1 MKGTPVTHTSASA
14 GPSGTASAPRL
25 KRTLGAPALLLFGL
39 AYMLPLAVFTTYG
52 LVTDT
57 THGHLAGAYLVTTI
71 AMLFTAYSYANM
83 VRAYPVAGSAYTYT
97 QRSFGRHLGFLTGWT
112 LLLDYL
118 ALPLLNYLVIG
129 IYLNAAFPAIPAWV
143 FIVASVVLVTVL
155 NVIGITLVSSANLAL
170 VGVQV
175 VFIAVFVITGIAY
188 LTGVAQMPDLI
199 TPFFSG
205 DTTLSSI
212 AAGSAILALAFL
224 GFDAV
229 STLSEEA
236 KDARKS
242 IPRAIMLCTLAGG
255 LLFIITAYIA
265 GLVFPDYKNFTD
277 LDSAPLDVMTRIG
290 GSALFTFFTAAYIAG
305 SFASA
310 MTSQASVARILYA
323 MGRDGQLPRRV
334 FAAVHPR
341 FKTPWLAV
349 ILVGVVGLAGALLL
363 PLDIA
368 ASVISFGA
376 LVAFSFVN
384 LAVIKHYVID
394 RKERGAKAIVAY
406 IVAPAIGFALTVW
419 LWTSLSVTTFIAGGI
434 WVLVGVLILAILTG
448 GFRRKPPVMDFSEE
462 DPAPLAEAPTPAPT
476 A

>member
-1 MKGTPVTHTSASA
+1 VTTPSTGA
-14 GPSGTASAPRL
+14 GSVAATGPRL
-25 KRTLGAPALLLFGL
+25 KRSLGTPALLLFGL

-52 LVTDT
+52 LVTET
-57 THGHLAGAYLVTTI
+57 TGGHLAGAYLVTTI
-71 AMLFTAYSYANM
+71 AMLFTAGSYASM

-97 QRSFGRHLGFLTGWT
+97 QRTFGRHLGFLTGWT

-143 FIVASVVLVTVL
+143 FVVVSVALVTAL

-170 VGVQV
+170 VGVQIVFIV
-175 VFIAVFVITGIAY
+175 VFVATGIAY
-188 LTGVAQMPDLI
+188 LSGSASAPDLLA
-199 TPFFSG
+199 PFFSSG
-205 DTTLSSI
+205 TPIGGI
-212 AAGSAILALAFL
+212 ASGAAILALAFL

-236 KDARKS
+236 KDARTS
-242 IPRAIMLCTLAGG
+242 IPRAIMLCTLVGG
-255 LLFIITAYIA
+255 LLFIVTAYVA
-265 GLVFPDYKNFTD
+265 ALVFPDFQHFTNT
-277 LDSAPLDVMTRIG
+277 DSAPLDVMTRIG
-290 GSALFTFFTAAYIAG
+290 GGALFTFFTAAYIAG

-334 FAAVHPR
+334 FGAVHAR

-349 ILVGVVGLAGALLL
+349 IVVGVVGLLGALLL
-363 PLDIA
+363 PLDVA

-384 LAVIKHYVID
+384 LAVIKHYLID
-394 RKERGAKAIVAY
+394 RRERGARAVLAHA
-406 IVAPAIGFALTVW
+406 VAPAIGFLLTVW
-419 LWTSLSVTTFIAGGI
+419 LWTSLSGTTFVAGAI
-434 WVLVGVLILAILTG
+434 WVALGMVVLAIITR

-462 DPAPLAEAPTPAPT
+462 DPAPLSTQEAQPA
-476 A
+476 